1 MEKATA
7 EMLIAKKLQ
16 GEYDKMKIKTV
27 NVGSLGFSLELRKPG
42 IQKVLEL
49 LDEAQQD
56 DSMMGNIRFEEKL
69 VYESCKMLHDKKL
82 MEEFECTEPPD
93 IVLKILDENMEELD
107 KLSGI
112 VLGFYGLNE
121 LDDKVK
127 N

>member
-7 EMLIAKKLQ
+7 EMLIARKLQ
-16 GEYDKMKIKTV
+16 GEYDKMKVKIV
-27 NVGSLGFSLELRKPG
+27 DVESLGFSLELRKPG

-56 DSMMGNIRFEEKL
+56 DSTIGNIRFEEQL
-69 VYESCKMLHDKKL
+69 IYVSCPMLHNKKL
-82 MEEFECTEPPD
+82 MEEFECAEPPD

-107 KLSGI
+107 RLSSV
-112 VLGFYGLNE
+112 VLGFYGLDE
-121 LDDKVK
+121 LDDEVK

>member
-1 MEKATA
+1 
-7 EMLIAKKLQ
+7 
-16 GEYDKMKIKTV
+16 
-27 NVGSLGFSLELRKPG
+27 
-42 IQKVLEL
+42 
-49 LDEAQQD
+49 
-56 DSMMGNIRFEEKL
+56 MGNIRFEEKL

-82 MEEFECTEPPD
+82 MEAFECTEPPD

-107 KLSGI
+107 RLSGI